1 VEATVRPNL
10 NNSPV
15 VVAGSTGVGKSAF
28 AVDLALRIGG
38 EVVCADAFQVY
49 SGMALLTAQPG
60 EALTSRVVHHLYG
73 IRDPSLSFDAAAYAN
88 LARERIDSISA
99 NGKIPVLVGGSG
111 LYLKALTGGL
121 DELPQPDPA
130 LRRELSALPLTECVE
145 RLRMADP
152 QAPGMID
159 CRNPRRVARALE
171 IVLQTGKPLAQSRT
185 ADKPAGFPGVVLTRE
200 RGELDSRI
208 ERNVRAMFAAGVVE
222 EVARLGAIGPT
233 ASRAIGLQEIRDHLA
248 GQLPLEDAIA
258 SIVLGTRRY
267 AKRQATWFRHQTSLP
282 VFGINDSS
290 SPPDLM
296 SRVIGLIGCRA

>member
-1 VEATVRPNL
+1 MEATVRPSL
-10 NNSPV
+10 NNSPF
-15 VVAGSTGVGKSAF
+15 VVAGPTGSGKSAF

-49 SGMALLTAQPG
+49 SGMALLTAQPP
-60 EALTSRVVHHLYG
+60 EALTSRVIHHLYG
-73 IRDPSLSFDAAAYAN
+73 IRDPSLSFDAAAYTN

-121 DELPQPDPA
+121 DELPQPDSA
-130 LRRELSALPLTECVE
+130 LRRELSALPLTDCLE

-159 CRNPRRVARALE
+159 CRNPRRVVRALE
-171 IVLQTGKPLAQSRT
+171 IVLQTGRPLAQSRT
-185 ADKPAGFPGVVLTRE
+185 VGKPPGFRGVVLARE
-200 RGELDSRI
+200 RGGLNSRI
-208 ERNVRAMFAAGVVE
+208 EANVRAMFTTGVVE
-222 EVARLGAIGPT
+222 EVVRLGAVGPT
-233 ASRAIGLQEIRDHLA
+233 ASRAIGLREIRDHLA
-248 GQLPLEDAIA
+248 GQLSLEDTIA

-282 VFGINDSS
+282 VVEINDSS
-290 SPPDLM
+290 SPQDLM
-296 SRVIGLIGCRA
+296 KRVISLLGCPA

>member
-1 VEATVRPNL
+1 MEATVRPNL

>member
-1 VEATVRPNL
+1 MEATVRPNL

-73 IRDPSLSFDAAAYAN
+73 IRDPSLSFDAAAYAS

>member
-1 VEATVRPNL
+1 
-10 NNSPV
+10 
-15 VVAGSTGVGKSAF
+15 
-28 AVDLALRIGG
+28 
-38 EVVCADAFQVY
+38 
-49 SGMALLTAQPG
+49 
-60 EALTSRVVHHLYG
+60 
-73 IRDPSLSFDAAAYAN
+73 
-88 LARERIDSISA
+88 
-99 NGKIPVLVGGSG
+99 
-111 LYLKALTGGL
+111 
-121 DELPQPDPA
+121 
-130 LRRELSALPLTECVE
+130 
-145 RLRMADP
+145 
-152 QAPGMID
+152 MID